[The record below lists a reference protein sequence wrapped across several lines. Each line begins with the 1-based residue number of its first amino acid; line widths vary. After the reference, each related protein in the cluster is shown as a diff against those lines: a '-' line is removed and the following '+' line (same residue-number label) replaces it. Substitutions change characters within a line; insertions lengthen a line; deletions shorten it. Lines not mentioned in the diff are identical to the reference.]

1 MVQSPVMAVIAREHG
16 ESHIAED
23 VSFKRKASTSNPTKG
38 HEIITQ
44 TIKQPQFAYAH
55 LSLMLDPPRK
65 DDIDILTF
73 RSHLTSALSQF
84 LGLTGSAIAVDFL
97 KIEGKDCWIRVP
109 RQDLSAVVAAV
120 GGWVG
125 GSEDFQVGWRVKGSG
140 NWLSTLIANQDIE
153 KIWNS

>member
-1 MVQSPVMAVIAREHG
+1 MAVPDGDHG
-16 ESHIAED
+16 ESSITTD
-23 VSFKRKASTSNPTKG
+23 IGSKRKASNLNTTKG
-38 HEIITQ
+38 HEISTR

-55 LSLMLDPPRK
+55 LSLISDPPK
-65 DDIDILTF
+65 DDSMDVITF

-84 LGLTGSAIAVDFL
+84 LGFTGSAIAVDFL

-125 GSEDFQVGWRVKGSG
+125 GSEDSQVGWRVKGSG
-140 NWLSTLIANQDIE
+140 NWLSTLIANRDIE
-153 KIWNS
+153 NIWNS